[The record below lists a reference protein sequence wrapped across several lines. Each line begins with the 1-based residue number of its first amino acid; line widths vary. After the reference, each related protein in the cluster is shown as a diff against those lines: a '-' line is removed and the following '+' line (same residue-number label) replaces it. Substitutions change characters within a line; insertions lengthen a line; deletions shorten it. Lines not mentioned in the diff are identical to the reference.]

1 MHPSFTIPLHKS
13 NIHCVPISPVACII
27 SATSPDNPRVFMPFH
42 LLQYCRHFRN
52 PDAVTAMLKK
62 MKRHKSP
69 LITYQIEYQSTRGFD
84 AARVVISVVLW
95 LLWHKRNYTESQ
107 KRSPP
112 FYFIF
117 IYGFNGSRTLLH
129 VLLSKLL
136 NSVTPL
142 PSFGLYTG

>member
-1 MHPSFTIPLHKS
+1 
-13 NIHCVPISPVACII
+13 
-27 SATSPDNPRVFMPFH
+27 MPFH

-112 FYFIF
+112 FYFL
-117 IYGFNGSRTLLH
+117 N
-129 VLLSKLL
+129 
-136 NSVTPL
+136 NSVKNKPIL
-142 PSFGLYTG
+142 IISDMLNPEKI